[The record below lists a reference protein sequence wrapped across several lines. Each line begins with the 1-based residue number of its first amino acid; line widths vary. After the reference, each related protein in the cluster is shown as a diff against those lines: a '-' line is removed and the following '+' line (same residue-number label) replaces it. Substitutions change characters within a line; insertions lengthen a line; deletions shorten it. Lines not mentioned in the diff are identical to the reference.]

1 MTQKEI
7 AEVMKKA
14 TGYPV
19 SGKVAE
25 AIEVMAKAVHEA
37 LNPVTKAEKP
47 KKETASIEPQE
58 TR

>member
-7 AEVMKKA
+7 AEVMRKA

-25 AIEVMAKAVHEA
+25 AIEVMAQAVHEA
-37 LNPVTKAEKP
+37 LNPVTKA
-47 KKETASIEPQE
+47 TASIEPQE